1 MAITTKTKDTHKK
14 MTTKITF
21 TLPAANVIGAEGCVL
36 LGEFNN
42 WNLEEGIYLKKQA
55 DGSMT
60 AEIELAAGKDY
71 QYRYLLSNGRWVND
85 DAEKVTS
92 EMHGYPVVNCIV
104 RVAPVAVET
113 TEALKTSK
121 PKTVKKKA
129 VEAKS
134 KAVKAKVAAKPAVA
148 EGKDDLTKIEGVG
161 KKIAELLNS
170 NNITSFEALS
180 NATAAT
186 LKTVLSS
193 GGSRFSLHNPGTW
206 PKQAKL
212 AAAAKWEELKLLQ
225 KELKG
230 GK

>member
-1 MAITTKTKDTHKK
+1 

-21 TLPAANVIGAEGCVL
+21 TLPAANIIGAEGCVL

-42 WNLEEGIYLKKQA
+42 WNLDEGIYLTKQP

-60 AEIELAAGKDY
+60 AEVELEPGDY

-85 DAEKVTS
+85 NGEKITS
-92 EMHGYPVVNCIV
+92 EMSGYPVENCIV
-104 RVAPVAVET
+104 RVTAIVKETIEAPKAN
-113 TEALKTSK
+113 K
-121 PKTVKKKA
+121 PKAIKKKA
-129 VEAKS
+129 EAKP
-134 KAVKAKVAAKPAVA
+134 KPVKAKATTKTVA
-148 EGKDDLTKIEGVG
+148 EPGKDDLSKIEGIG
-161 KKIAELLNS
+161 KKIAELLNN
-170 NNITSFEALS
+170 NNIASFKELS
-180 NATAAT
+180 QATAAG
-186 LKTVLSS
+186 LKTILAT

-212 AAAAKWEELKLLQ
+212 AADGKWEELKELQ

>member
-1 MAITTKTKDTHKK
+1 

-42 WNLEEGIYLKKQA
+42 WNLDEGIYLTKQP

-60 AEIELAAGKDY
+60 AEIELEPGDY

-92 EMHGYPVVNCIV
+92 ENSGYPVVNCIV
-104 RVAPVAVET
+104 RVAAIVEET
-113 TEALKTSK
+113 VEVPKVTK
-121 PKTVKKKA
+121 PKSVKKKA
-129 VEAKS
+129 EAKP
-134 KAVKAKVAAKPAVA
+134 KAVKAKVTTKPVA
-148 EGKDDLTKIEGVG
+148 ETGKDDLSKIEGIG
-161 KKIAELLNS
+161 KKIAELLTT
-170 NNITSFEALS
+170 NNITSFKELS
-180 NATAAT
+180 NATTAG
-186 LKTVLSS
+186 LKKILEK

-212 AAAAKWEELKLLQ
+212 AADGKWDELKELQ

>member
-1 MAITTKTKDTHKK
+1 

-42 WNLEEGIYLKKQA
+42 WNLDEGIYLQKQA

-60 AEIELAAGKDY
+60 AEVELAAGNDY

-85 DAEKVTS
+85 DAEKITS

-104 RVAPVAVET
+104 RVPAIAET
-113 TEALKTSK
+113 KKAAAKTTKAKSSK
-121 PKTVKKKA
+121 PKA
-129 VEAKS
+129 
-134 KAVKAKVAAKPAVA
+134 AAKPVIV
-148 EGKDDLTKIEGVG
+148 KDDLTKVEGIG
-161 KKIAELLNS
+161 KKIEALLYK
-170 NNITSFEALS
+170 NNIYSYKQLAKATITS
-180 NATAAT
+180 
-186 LKTVLSS
+186 LKAILES
-193 GGSRFSLHNPGTW
+193 GGNKYSMHNPGTW

-212 AAAAKWEELKLLQ
+212 AANGKWEELELLQ
-225 KELKG
+225 KQLKG